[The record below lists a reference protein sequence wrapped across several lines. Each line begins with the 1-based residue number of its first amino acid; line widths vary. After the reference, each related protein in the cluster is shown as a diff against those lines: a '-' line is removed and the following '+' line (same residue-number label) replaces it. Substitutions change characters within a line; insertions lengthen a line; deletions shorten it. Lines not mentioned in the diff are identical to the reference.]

1 MRSNNNNTMKKVIP
15 LLFFVSFAI
24 MGRSADYTTFLTAQR
39 GFTEV
44 TSTSQILAG
53 DYYYVIASAEDTGLI
68 VTVGRY
74 EGKPGWAPEETI
86 ALRYKNANTDPVIDA
101 KNFFILEK
109 QGSYIGMRSLPYS
122 ICCFQTDNDNP
133 HVWVNAFY
141 YEHNMSEWD
150 QLAPSYQDGYW
161 KFVNQKF
168 ANNSYH
174 LGPWNK
180 LVADGEAIAANRTD
194 AVGDEAGHYRL
205 FRISKADYETKIR
218 AARKEELLNASSSS
232 PMDATWMIKN
242 PSFDQGFT
250 GWNIYRGN
258 PDTEATL
265 ENLYDDNGWKT
276 NVGDNIVDW
285 GDTKIADYGMTN
297 KDGVYLFNTY
307 AWWATNQNVNQ
318 ILTDVPNGRYELSAV
333 LCSHENRTVTLYGND
348 IQKSV
353 TATGAGNGIPASLQV
368 VVYDGTLHVKA
379 GTTVDWWSDES
390 IMPYTAERT
399 IGFFK
404 ADNFQ
409 LKCLGVYLS
418 AIAQQLP
425 NDETTMLTAN
435 QWYYYDVPVSGKYIL
450 TGNLFGMVYTQEC
463 ETPIA
468 EVSENPAKGEMGFN
482 GGRVFFK
489 TKRSD
494 ATLKVEPATSI
505 ITFTAATLNV
515 DGLPLTLSFPIV
527 GDKDI
532 NPDGPGTT
540 GTKLISSYVANKQI
554 DVVAFQEDFNYDTE
568 LKSNMGGYSFG
579 THRSSIT
586 TDIIYTRPVDTDGLQ
601 FATRSA
607 VAGFSNEGI
616 TQFTNSYSE
625 DEINLTQFKANIKD
639 GNSLIKKG
647 YRYYEVTVGG
657 EKIDVYITHDDAG
670 TTDQSSTDPFVV
682 SRGKQLKQ
690 IAEAII
696 AKGNTDR
703 PKIFMGDTNCR
714 WTREDIKTNFFDILS
729 GNYDVSDTWV
739 ELYHNNEYPL
749 PGQSTINEEVV
760 DKIIYINPK
769 GNNVMKLTPI
779 SYERDATNYVNGS
792 GNPLSDHAPV
802 IVKFGLGLYEEVDNT
817 LILGDVNKDG
827 QISIADVTALVNI
840 ILGKDSTSPYIYDH
854 VAADVNQDG
863 SISIADVT
871 ALVNIILGKEG

>member
-1 MRSNNNNTMKKVIP
+1 MRTNNNNTMKKVIS
-15 LLFFVSFAI
+15 LFLFVSFAI
-24 MGRSADYTTFLTAQR
+24 MGRSADYTTFLTTQR

-44 TSTSQILAG
+44 TSTSQILTG
-53 DYYYVIASAEDTGLI
+53 NYYYVIASAENTELV
-68 VTVGRY
+68 VTVGPY
-74 EGKPGWAPEETI
+74 AAKPGWASENSKALHYKAVISDPIMDRTNIFTIEKRDEYI
-86 ALRYKNANTDPVIDA
+86 ALFSIAYPLDA
-101 KNFFILEK
+101 
-109 QGSYIGMRSLPYS
+109 
-122 ICCFQTDNDNP
+122 FQTHDGASYMYVNTFTCQGDNVKEWGGLKPTWDNES
-133 HVWVNAFY
+133 WTFEEAKYSGNF
-141 YEHNMSEWD
+141 
-150 QLAPSYQDGYW
+150 
-161 KFVNQKF
+161 
-168 ANNSYH
+168 
-174 LGPWNK
+174 LGPWNN
-180 LVADGEAIAANRTD
+180 VVNDGEAIAGNRTNT
-194 AVGDEAGHYRL
+194 AEDEAGHYRL
-205 FRISKADYETKIR
+205 FRISKADL
-218 AARKEELLNASSSS
+218 RKAQMDNLQTASNNT
-232 PMDATWMIKN
+232 PLDATFLITN
-242 PSFDQGFT
+242 PSFET
-250 GWNIYRGN
+250 GDTSGWTPTGDVENNAEIGAKTSVTSNGDGNYTFNSFQWWSGLSISQTAYIPSGIYDVSAVVAAWEIDDVTFSAGN
-258 PDTEATL
+258 SSV
-265 ENLYDDNGWKT
+265 T
-276 NVGDNIVDW
+276 NVGL
-285 GDTKIADYGMTN
+285 GDMT
-297 KDGVYLFNTY
+297 G
-307 AWWATNQNVNQ
+307 
-318 ILTDVPNGRYELSAV
+318 IP
-333 LCSHENRTVTLYGND
+333 VTL
-348 IQKSV
+348 QS
-353 TATGAGNGIPASLQV
+353 V
-368 VVYDGTLHVKA
+368 VVGSDNSLTISA
-379 GTTVDWWSDES
+379 SSNADWWSDGRSPELNWQ
-390 IMPYTAERT
+390 YAC
-399 IGFFK
+399 GFFK
-404 ADNFQ
+404 LDNVQ
-409 LKCLGVYLS
+409 LVCKGLFLTG
-418 AIAQQLP
+418 IAQPLP
-425 NDETTMLTAN
+425 NDESSILEAG
-435 QWYYYDVPVSGKYIL
+435 QWYYYDVPTSGKYIL

-468 EVSENPAKGEMGFN
+468 EVSENPTTGEMGFN

-494 ATLKVEPATSI
+494 ATLKVEPASSI

-515 DGLPLTLSFPIV
+515 DGLPLTLSFPVV

-607 VAGFSNEGI
+607 VASFSNEGI
-616 TQFTNSYSE
+616 AQFTNSYSE
-625 DEINLTQFKANIKD
+625 DDINLAQLKANIKD

-714 WTREDIKTNFFDILS
+714 WTREDIKANFFDILS

-739 ELYHNNEYPL
+739 ELYQNNGYPL